1 MQKLQKGIG
10 IESLL
15 MSISDKRAF
24 SPVVASIIL
33 VATAV
38 AVSIALA
45 GWFTGF
51 TFQFA
56 QVEDLRVIAD
66 EWGSD
71 SSYVDLTLRNG
82 GTSNVVVNVLKVNS
96 QVVDFSIIFGSESIE
111 PGDTAVFRVTQSF
124 IVAQRYD
131 FSFLTSSGYT
141 FVFASE
147 GK

>member
-1 MQKLQKGIG
+1 MHKLQKGIG

-56 QVEDLRVIAD
+56 QVEDLSAIAD
-66 EWGSD
+66 DWG
-71 SSYVDLTLRNG
+71 
-82 GTSNVVVNVLKVNS
+82 
-96 QVVDFSIIFGSESIE
+96 I
-111 PGDTAVFRVTQSF
+111 
-124 IVAQRYD
+124 
-131 FSFLTSSGYT
+131 
-141 FVFASE
+141 
-147 GK
+147 